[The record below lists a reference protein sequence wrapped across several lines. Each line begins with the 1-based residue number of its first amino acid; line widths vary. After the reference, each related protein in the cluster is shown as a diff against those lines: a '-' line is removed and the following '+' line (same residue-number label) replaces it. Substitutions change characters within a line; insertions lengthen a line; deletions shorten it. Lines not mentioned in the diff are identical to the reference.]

1 MKLKRRLYC
10 KSYREFRKI
19 ERKYSGYFFNLKYR
33 KSHYEHLNR
42 LWYVWIEYEFRTL
55 EELEKFYKYVSRPFH
70 KRKRNYLTKY
80 RKTLSKIVKKVI
92 DNYGKECKYGTL
104 RGFSITNEDYYYVYQ
119 NKDGKLIYDTSCS
132 KIE

>member
-19 ERKYSGYFFNLKYR
+19 ERKYGDYFFNLKYR
-33 KSHYEHLNR
+33 KAHYEHLNR
-42 LWYVWIEYEFRTL
+42 LWFVWIEYQFLTL

-70 KRKRNYLTKY
+70 KRKRNYLTNH
-80 RKTLSKIVKKVI
+80 RKLLSKIIKDVI
-92 DNYGKECKYGTL
+92 DNYGKECKHGTL
-104 RGFSITNEDYYYVYQ
+104 IGFSITNEDYYYVYK
-119 NKDGKLIYDTSCS
+119 NKEGKHICGTCCA

>member
-33 KSHYEHLNR
+33 KAHYEHLNR
-42 LWYVWIEYEFRTL
+42 LWFVWIEYQFLTL

-70 KRKRNYLTKY
+70 KRKRNYLTEH
-80 RKTLSKIVKKVI
+80 RKLLPKLIKEVI
-92 DNYGKECKYGTL
+92 DNYGKECK
-104 RGFSITNEDYYYVYQ
+104 
-119 NKDGKLIYDTSCS
+119 
-132 KIE
+132 

>member
-19 ERKYSGYFFNLKYR
+19 ERKYGGYFFNLKYQ
-33 KSHYEHLNR
+33 KAHYEHLNR
-42 LWYVWIEYEFRTL
+42 LWFVWIEYEFRTL

-70 KRKRNYLTKY
+70 KRKRNYLTKH
-80 RKTLSKIVKKVI
+80 RKLLSKLIKKVI
-92 DNYGKECKYGTL
+92 DNYGKEYKYGTL
-104 RGFSITNEDYYYVYQ
+104 VGFSITNEDYYYIYQ
-119 NKDGKLIYDTSCS
+119 NKNGKCIYDTCCS